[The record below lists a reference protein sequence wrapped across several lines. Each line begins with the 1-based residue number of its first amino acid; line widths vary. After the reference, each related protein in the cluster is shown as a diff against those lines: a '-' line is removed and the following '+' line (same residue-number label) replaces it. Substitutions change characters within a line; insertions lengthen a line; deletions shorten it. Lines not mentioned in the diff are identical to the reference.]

1 MNGEGVPVRCPACGR
16 DHVYVPPAYPCACG
30 TPLAPPIQRGA
41 PPSPITHR
49 TWTDTWVTVRCR
61 ACDRQS
67 QWPQPELGCS
77 CGTVLKVPVRP
88 VTAPAT
94 APAPAPTAPPPTG
107 ARRRGAF
114 RPRTIRTARDTVTAA
129 ALYLSWL
136 GFQRPASGGT
146 PPGLRHR
153 PARPRSGGPGGPDDA
168 ARLTEGGRMPVA
180 ARHDRVRARCPL
192 LARGVHRGR
201 PRARRRPPRPA
212 VRAGPDGDALPVNR
226 EPITLPVTT
235 SSAANRVVVPAP
247 TCGSR
252 WSPAREP
259 RASLATRA
267 GTGSAPGSATSHP
280 RRTPDSARVGVQVDV
295 LHLVRMK
302 VLRFRGGDGVLAVSL
317 LLSVRGG
324 REAAHGG
331 LGPTSVAG
339 VEAVSSA
346 V

>member
-136 GFQRPASGGT
+136 GFRDLLRAERRPVSGIDLRGHGLVARVDPTTRPAS
-146 PPGLRHR
+146 
-153 PARPRSGGPGGPDDA
+153 PRAVECLWLHAMTAS
-168 ARLTEGGRMPVA
+168 
-180 ARHDRVRARCPL
+180 
-192 LARGVHRGR
+192 ARGVHFSLAGYTEGARE
-201 PRARRRPPRPA
+201 RA
-212 VRAGPDGDALPVNR
+212 DALHVPLFVLDLTGTPSPVN
-226 EPITLPVTT
+226 E
-235 SSAANRVVVPAP
+235 A
-247 TCGSR
+247 
-252 WSPAREP
+252 ARE
-259 RASLATRA
+259 L
-267 GTGSAPGSATSHP
+267 
-280 RRTPDSARVGVQVDV
+280 
-295 LHLVRMK
+295 
-302 VLRFRGGDGVLAVSL
+302 VLA
-317 LLSVRGG
+317 G
-324 REAAHGG
+324 A
-331 LGPTSVAG
+331 
-339 VEAVSSA
+339 
-346 V
+346 